1 MAYVRIQRLVVIPM
15 STALLVACSGGGSG
29 PTIGAATAPPSPGA
43 ATAGVA
49 TAAATSEATAS
60 ASDQPTAA
68 ATPAGTDAAT
78 PAAATAGATT
88 GATGELASVMP
99 AEVGG
104 IAGEINGYTGPEY
117 VELASGGNA
126 DTKQLL
132 EDQFGDFG
140 VTTED
145 VSAATGDYYSD
156 ETYVRISALRL
167 AGVDVATFM
176 DQYVQNIIDSTP
188 EFNSAMEATAEDAT
202 MGTKPVTK
210 ITTTYAGSVY
220 DTQYLYVMGDTL
232 FTVTGGSDELIEEAL
247 SLLP

>member
-1 MAYVRIQRLVVIPM
+1 MAYVRIQRLLVVPM
-15 STALLVACSGGGSG
+15 SAALVVACGGGGS
-29 PTIGAATAPPSPGA
+29 TTGAATAPLSTGA

-49 TAAATSEATAS
+49 TPAATSGATAL

-68 ATPAGTDAAT
+68 ATAAGTDGAT

-104 IAGEINGYTGPEY
+104 IAGEINSYTGHEY
-117 VELASGGNA
+117 VDVASGGNA
-126 DTKQLL
+126 ETKQVL

-140 VTTED
+140 VTTDD
-145 VSAATGDYYSD
+145 VSAATGDYYGD
-156 ETYVRISALRL
+156 DTYVRISALRL

-176 DQYVQNIIDSTP
+176 DQYVQNIIDGTP

-202 MGTKPVTK
+202 LGTKPVKK
-210 ITTTYAGSVY
+210 ITTTFAGSVY
-220 DTQYLYVMGDTL
+220 DTQYLYVLGDTL